1 MLIVDTLRYIKTF
14 FLDIGFLLTTCLA
27 SSPQIL
33 HLVRDDK
40 SEVSVTERYV
50 GIFIRFLFIMM
61 DMVV

>member
-27 SSPQIL
+27 SSPL